1 MVDFGIKLKLGKFW
15 AKIGEKRCSKP
26 RFSTTILL
34 DCGLSNRPQ
43 KEQEEEVLPADT
55 ILLEGGLSN
64 RPLLK
69 KQEEEVLPAN
79 TILL

>member
-1 MVDFGIKLKLGKFW
+1 MVEVDPIGGNLELGIGLRFDSWLIWDQVEAWEVW
-15 AKIGEKRCSKP
+15 AKIGEKRCSKL

-43 KEQEEEVLPADT
+43 KEQEEEVLPA
-55 ILLEGGLSN
+55 
-64 RPLLK
+64 
-69 KQEEEVLPAN
+69 N